1 MKETLNSG
9 LPLSQ
14 QIRQNIED
22 MIVDGTLVPGDQIP
36 SSTQMVKFYR
46 VNHLT
51 VLKGVNML
59 ADEGLIFKKRGVGMF
74 VSENA
79 RDILLNR
86 RRKMLSEHYIAPLVR
101 EAEKLG
107 ISMHQLIDMIKEG
120 HHDN

>member
-14 QIRQNIED
+14 QISQNIED
-22 MIVDGTLVPGDQIP
+22 MIVDGTLAPGDQIP

-46 VNHLT
+46 VNHIT

-74 VSENA
+74 VSDHA
-79 RDILLNR
+79 REILVNR

-107 ISMHQLIDMIKEG
+107 ISMHELIGMIKEE
-120 HHDN
+120 HHAN